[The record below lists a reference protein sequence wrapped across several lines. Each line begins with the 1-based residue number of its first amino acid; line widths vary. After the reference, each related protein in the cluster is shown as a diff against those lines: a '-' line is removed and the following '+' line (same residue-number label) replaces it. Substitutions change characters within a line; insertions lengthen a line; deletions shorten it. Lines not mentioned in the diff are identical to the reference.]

1 MEKEKYIIERQFTL
15 KATALRK
22 KYGWD
27 DGVEKNVYFK
37 SGYTNPVWTSWVD
50 KARMFKS
57 VKDAQKF
64 IDVFINES
72 EQYKKQVIE
81 VWKKDWEDYRS
92 HEYDYIIKKVRI
104 NISLTYSHE

>member
-1 MEKEKYIIERQFTL
+1 MEKEKYIIERRLTP
-15 KATALRK
+15 KAAALRK
-22 KYGWD
+22 MYGWD

-37 SGYTNPVWTSWVD
+37 SGYTNHIWTSGVD

-57 VKDAQKF
+57 VKDAQKI

-72 EQYKKQVIE
+72 EQYKKHVIE

-104 NISLTYSHE
+104 SISII